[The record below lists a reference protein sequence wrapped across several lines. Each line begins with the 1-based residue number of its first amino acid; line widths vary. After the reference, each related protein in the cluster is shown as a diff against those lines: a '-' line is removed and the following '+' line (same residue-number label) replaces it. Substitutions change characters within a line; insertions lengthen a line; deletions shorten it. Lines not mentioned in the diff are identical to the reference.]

1 MVPVSSELQ
10 LSSYNTFGVNN
21 ISVRLDFF
29 LRLCLPVYPQSSNT
43 DQMNEFPVWIPFLLF
58 VPPPTHPINPC
69 WYPTLCS
76 RPDLLCF
83 CHIATLNLNT
93 MLVSTATEIY
103 KLTARQ
109 NCFLS
114 FQPIQSV
121 TSLTPLAALNLTSIN
136 HSTPNIENL
145 NKIYENDVLNI
156 WGTSWNFCCWFKI
169 VILIDRCSAS
179 SNITEGP
186 VQPWLSVQPRS
197 YTNTW
202 VEDTWL
208 DVVTV
213 KISRW
218 PLTPPP
224 PITNTK
230 MSNETMRCLPLVKT
244 SQW

>member
-29 LRLCLPVYPQSSNT
+29 LRVCLSPGSIRTKWMSLG
-43 DQMNEFPVWIPFLLF
+43 FLL
-58 VPPPTHPINPC
+58 VVYTPPTHPINPC

-121 TSLTPLAALNLTSIN
+121 TSLTPLAVLNLTSIN
-136 HSTPNIENL
+136 HSTPNIEDL

-179 SNITEGP
+179 SNIMEGP
-186 VQPWLSVQPRS
+186 VQP
-197 YTNTW
+197 
-202 VEDTWL
+202 
-208 DVVTV
+208 
-213 KISRW
+213 
-218 PLTPPP
+218 
-224 PITNTK
+224 
-230 MSNETMRCLPLVKT
+230 
-244 SQW
+244 